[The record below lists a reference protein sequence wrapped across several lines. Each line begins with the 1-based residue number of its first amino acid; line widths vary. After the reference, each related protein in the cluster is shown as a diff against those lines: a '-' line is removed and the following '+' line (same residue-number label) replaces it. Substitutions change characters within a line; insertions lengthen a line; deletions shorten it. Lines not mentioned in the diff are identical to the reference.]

1 MNYLIVIHILFFFT
15 LNLFARE
22 DAAIANYKKSCKK
35 CHGSAYYV
43 AKVRTS
49 DEWEELLDN
58 NGKKL
63 FEAHKNNDKAIK
75 NLSSTYYKKRLEY
88 LKEFLM
94 KNGGDMG
101 TIPPCN
107 STTCGFDVKL
117 FDKDKSKS
125 KQSLF
130 KKSN

>member
-1 MNYLIVIHILFFFT
+1 MKYIFLISLFILF
-15 LNLFARE
+15 NGNIFARE

-49 DEWEELLDN
+49 DEWEELLEN

-63 FEAHKNNDKAIK
+63 FEAHKNNAKAIK
-75 NLSSTYYKKRLEY
+75 SLSSSYYKKRLEY

-117 FDKDKSKS
+117 FDNDKSKP

-130 KKSN
+130 KKAN